1 MEALVD
7 SALRAA
13 ASEYAAAHEYAP
25 APDDRVE
32 WQLARAEI
40 ATAQANRAAA
50 EQQAAIREV
59 LAEARR
65 HPEVYVNLRGEAT
78 PRDLAIAVDAAVGD
92 LAARLSLSETTVA
105 ALAHQAET
113 LQTRA
118 PQVWAAFREGELSA
132 ANARATAQTLDS
144 LPRNLDADALVD
156 ARALELASLVPA
168 RFRER
173 LRVFRERVHPVSL
186 TERHEEARD
195 TRSVWCEHDRDAMAE
210 FGVRMGAADCEI
222 AWQRVDAIARSLA
235 RREGETRTLDQL
247 RADVA
252 RDILTG
258 RNDPATEPRVQVGV
272 LVPVLTLLGGSG
284 GPGGSG
290 DSGTPAMLDGR
301 IPIDDA
307 TAREWSAHAPSFHRI
322 LTHPV
327 SGAVLDVDRR
337 SYRPPADLKRWLELR
352 DGTCRSPGCG
362 IPAKRC
368 DLDHTIDWARG
379 GPTSSGN
386 LGHLSERHHTRK
398 HDSKWQVEQRADG
411 IFTWTSP
418 TGFVCDSDP
427 PPF

>member
-1 MEALVD
+1 MKELAD
-7 SALRAA
+7 SAPL
-13 ASEYAAAHEYAP
+13 AAHEYAP
-25 APDDRVE
+25 APSADDRVE

-40 ATAQANRAAA
+40 ATWQANRAAA

-65 HPEVYVNLRGEAT
+65 HPEVYVNLRDEAT
-78 PRDLAIAVDAAVGD
+78 PREIDIAVDAAIGD

-113 LQTRA
+113 LQTRS
-118 PQVWAAFREGELSA
+118 PRVWAAFREGEFSA

-144 LPRNLDADALVD
+144 LPRHVDADALVD

-186 TERHEEARD
+186 AERHREARQ
-195 TRSVWCEHDRDAMAE
+195 TRTVWCEHDRDAMAE
-210 FGVRMGAADCEI
+210 FGVRMGAADVEI
-222 AWQRVDAIARSLA
+222 AWQRVDGIARQLA
-235 RREGETRTLDQL
+235 GREGETRTLDQL

-252 RDILTG
+252 GDILTG
-258 RNDPATEPRVQVGV
+258 RNDPTTEPRIHVGV
-272 LVPVLTLLGGSG
+272 LVPVLTLLG
-284 GPGGSG
+284 
-290 DSGTPAMLDGR
+290 DSGAPAMLDGR

-307 TAREWSAHAPSFHRI
+307 TARELSAHAPSFHRI

-327 SGAVLDVDRR
+327 SSAVLDVDRT

-379 GPTSSGN
+379 GRTSSRN

-398 HDSKWQVEQRADG
+398 HRSKWRVEQRADG
-411 IFTWTSP
+411 VFRWTSP

>member
-7 SALRAA
+7 SALLAA
-13 ASEYAAAHEYAP
+13 AREHAGAHVSAP
-25 APDDRVE
+25 SADDRVE
-32 WQLARAEI
+32 WQLARAEF
-40 ATAQANRAAA
+40 ATRQVHRAAA

-65 HPEVYVNLRGEAT
+65 HPEVYVNLHAEAT
-78 PRDLAIAVDAAVGD
+78 PRDIAIAVDAAIGD
-92 LAARLSLSETTVA
+92 LAARLSLSEATVA

-113 LQTRA
+113 LRTRA
-118 PQVWAAFREGELSA
+118 PRVWAAFREGEFSA
-132 ANARATAQTLDS
+132 ANARAAAQTLDS
-144 LPRNLDADALVD
+144 LPRHVDADALVD

-186 TERHEEARD
+186 TERHEAARESR
-195 TRSVWCEHDRDAMAE
+195 TVWCEHDRDAMAE
-210 FGVRMGAADCEI
+210 FGLRMGAADAEI
-222 AWQRVDAIARSLA
+222 AWQRVDAVARSLA

-252 RDILTG
+252 GDILTG
-258 RNDPATEPRVQVGV
+258 RTDPTTEPRIHVGV
-272 LVPVLTLLGGSG
+272 LVPVLTLLGD
-284 GPGGSG
+284 PV
-290 DSGTPAMLDGR
+290 DSGAPAMLDGR

-307 TAREWSAHAPSFHRI
+307 TARELSAHAPSFHRI

-327 SGAVLDVDRR
+327 SGVVLDVDRT

-379 GPTSSGN
+379 GRTSSRN

-398 HDSKWQVEQRADG
+398 HASKWRVEQRADG